1 MLVAL
6 FHTAN
11 FQKLALEN
19 CHLNPQS
26 VDAIAQN
33 AGLQVSQM
41 NYYLA
46 PGHVVI

>member
-1 MLVAL
+1 MSGFILT
-6 FHTAN
+6 FN

-46 PGHVVI
+46 PGQVVI